1 MHENKVEANKEGPS
15 KMAEGIAMHRIS
27 ELGLPEDIRAC
38 YDPYAIYFLSPET
51 LKILKSFQN
60 DPQKAK
66 TAAEEHER
74 LYPGFHNSI
83 VARVKYFDNFVEKS
97 IDEGIEQIVA
107 LGAGYDTRAYRI
119 EGLND
124 IKVFEVDHPDTQ
136 RFKIEKLK
144 EIFDSVPEHVAFIPV
159 DFEKETFGQKL
170 FDKGYDK
177 SLKTLFILEGLTMY
191 IPQNAVAETLNF
203 IVENSGKGSIVIFDY
218 IDESVID
225 GTSKL
230 EIGKNLR
237 DYTKENGAPL
247 QFGIKEEE
255 IEAFLTQFG
264 FSRIQNVTSDDYKK
278 ACFSG
283 KNEIRNVSSILYFAH
298 AVVE

>member
-1 MHENKVEANKEGPS
+1 MHENKIEVTEKGPS

-51 LKILKSFQN
+51 LEILKSLQS
-60 DPQKAK
+60 DPEKAK
-66 TAAEEHER
+66 EVAEEHER

-83 VARVKYFDNFVEKS
+83 VARVKYFDDFVEKS

-119 EGLND
+119 EGLRN
-124 IKVFEVDHPDTQ
+124 IKVFEVDHPYTQ
-136 RFKIEKLK
+136 SFKIQKLK
-144 EIFDSVPEHVAFIPV
+144 EIFDSVPEHVYFVPV

-191 IPQNAVAETLNF
+191 IPQNAVAETLTF
-203 IVENSGKGSIVIFDY
+203 IVENSGKGSAVIFDY
-218 IDESVID
+218 IDESIID

-237 DYTKENGAPL
+237 DYTNGEGAPL
-247 QFGIKEEE
+247 QFGIKWDK
-255 IEAFLTQFG
+255 IEDFLMQFG
-264 FSRIQNVTSDDYKK
+264 FSRIQNVTSEDYKK
-278 ACFSG
+278 ACFNG
-283 KNEIRNVSSILYFAH
+283 KNEIRNVSSILYFVH

>member
-1 MHENKVEANKEGPS
+1 MSENKVEANIEGPS

-51 LKILKSFQN
+51 LEILKSLQS
-60 DPQKAK
+60 DPEKAK
-66 TAAEEHER
+66 AAAEEHER

-83 VARVKYFDNFVEKS
+83 VARVKCFDDFVEKS
-97 IDEGIEQIVA
+97 IDGGIEQIVA

-119 EGLND
+119 EGLKNV
-124 IKVFEVDHPDTQ
+124 KVFEVDYPDTQ

-144 EIFDSVPEHVAFIPV
+144 EIFGSVPEHVAFVPV
-159 DFEKETFGQKL
+159 DFEKETFDQEL

-177 SLKTLFILEGLTMY
+177 FLKTLFILEGLTMY
-191 IPQNAVAETLNF
+191 IPQDAVAETLNF
-203 IVENSGKGSIVIFDY
+203 IVENSGRGSIVIFNY
-218 IDESVID
+218 IDESIVD

-255 IEAFLTQFG
+255 IEDFLTQFG
-264 FSRIQNVTSDDYKK
+264 FSRIQNITSENYKK
-278 ACFSG
+278 ACFHG
-283 KNEIRNVSSILYFAH
+283 KNEIGNVSNILYFVH
-298 AVVE
+298 AMVE